1 MRASTTIL
9 HLPPSLS
16 QFVNKYYLLTMD
28 CSVFW
33 PIRLVF
39 VVGSL
44 LVSGYTLWII
54 LHYRLN
60 NREPMRFIVRIAYCQ
75 LVMSTCVLAF
85 AIWGWTSLG
94 GEIDPSTHQFIEGS
108 AGLVTAQN

>member
-1 MRASTTIL
+1 
-9 HLPPSLS
+9 
-16 QFVNKYYLLTMD
+16 MD

-44 LVSGYTLWII
+44 LASVYTLWII

-60 NREPMRFIVRIAYCQ
+60 NREPMRFILRITYCQ
-75 LVMSTCVLAF
+75 LVMSACVLAF

-94 GEIDPSTHQFIEGS
+94 DNIDPLTHKFREKETGF
-108 AGLVTAQN
+108 VMAQI